1 MHVALVRAD
10 IPGGVNDARLKNL
23 HEQVI
28 PMVSS
33 APGFVAGYWLDV
45 KDDKGFGFVVFEDE
59 ASAQASAPPVGADMG
74 EGVTIEYVE
83 FREVLGS
90 A

>member
-1 MHVALVRAD
+1 MHAALVRAD

-23 HEQVI
+23 RDQVI

-33 APGFVAGYWLDV
+33 APGFVAGYWTEV
-45 KDDKGFGFVVFEDE
+45 IDDKGFGFVVFQDE
-59 ASAQASAPPVGADMG
+59 ASAKASAPPVGAEMG

-83 FREVLGS
+83 FREILGS